1 MCSDGSVTHWIHE
14 IKDGNQAM
22 AQALWERYFTQ
33 LVRVARTRLDG
44 DARRSRD
51 EEDIALSVFDSFCR
65 AAADGRFPNL
75 ADRDSLWRLL
85 VRMAAR
91 KVIDQRRHEHRQRR
105 GGGNVIGED
114 ALVAAG
120 YEENALAQVI
130 GNAPTPEFAALVTE
144 RFESLLKRLK
154 DDDLRRITM
163 GKMEGYTN
171 DELAEQLGCS
181 LRTVERRLSLV
192 REICRQEFLE

>member
-130 GNAPTPEFAALVTE
+130 GNAPTPEFAAVVTE

>member
-1 MCSDGSVTHWIHE
+1 M
-14 IKDGNQAM
+14 
-22 AQALWERYFTQ
+22 
-33 LVRVARTRLDG
+33 
-44 DARRSRD
+44 
-51 EEDIALSVFDSFCR
+51 
-65 AAADGRFPNL
+65 
-75 ADRDSLWRLL
+75 
-85 VRMAAR
+85 
-91 KVIDQRRHEHRQRR
+91 
-105 GGGNVIGED
+105 GED
-114 ALVAAG
+114 ALEAAG
-120 YEENALAQVI
+120 YEENALAQVV
-130 GNAPTPEFAALVTE
+130 GNAPTPEFAAVVTE

>member
-14 IKDGNQAM
+14 IKDGNHAM

-130 GNAPTPEFAALVTE
+130 GTAPTPEFAAVVTE